1 VRPLTARSS
10 SLPAATLLA
19 LVGVVA
25 VSVALAG
32 CRSES
37 IDVEE
42 PRGTDLPSDTFH
54 STAFE
59 DEFPLQFDSYLS
71 NVQVEDYISKLTV
84 EVEPDLPILWS
95 NLAFSKSYN
104 YPRGHTYGLEDVLAT
119 PRIGDA
125 SIGSCMTCKSTAVPT
140 LLEEFGDDYWSASF
154 NEDLRPRV
162 VELAE
167 EGQDERLGE
176 FGHMAI
182 GCSDCHDPQTMDLRI
197 TRPSLLEALERQGVD
212 ILEASKNDMRA
223 LVCAQC
229 HVEYYFDADTKQV
242 TFPWDR
248 GLRPEDMWEYKE
260 QEAYEAGFEA
270 DWIHGVSGA
279 PMLKA
284 QHPEYEL
291 WSHGTHGEAGVTCA
305 DCHMPYLRVDGRKI
319 SQHFW
324 GSPLEDT
331 EQSCRTCHADRTA
344 SQLRQRV
351 YDIQERHLSAM
362 EETQE
367 RSVQAHYYVNRLITA
382 GADEETIEEAQH
394 LVRKGQWFWDIIAA
408 ENSDGFH
415 NPHGSMDA
423 MRESSDASNEAVR
436 IATAELVRLGVDLD
450 ELDEMI
456 EQTRAEVWEESDPLE
471 KAELATNDYF
481 PFQG

>member
-1 VRPLTARSS
+1 VRLRNLPRTTIALTAC
-10 SLPAATLLA
+10 
-19 LVGVVA
+19 VA
-25 VSVALAG
+25 VLVVMAACS
-32 CRSES
+32 SDP

-42 PRGTDLPSDTFH
+42 AQTTDLPADTFH

-59 DEFPLQFDSYLS
+59 DEFPLQFQDYLR
-71 NVQVEDYISKLTV
+71 NMDVEPYVSKLTV
-84 EVEPDLPILWS
+84 DVEPDLPILWS

-140 LLEEFGDDYWSASF
+140 LLDEFGDDYWSASF
-154 NEDLRPRV
+154 NEELRPRV
-162 VELAE
+162 EELAA
-167 EGQDERLGE
+167 EGGDERLGE
-176 FGHMAI
+176 YGHMAI
-182 GCSDCHDPQTMDLRI
+182 GCADCHDPQTMDLRI
-197 TRPSLLEALERQGVD
+197 TRPSLLEALERQGTD
-212 ILEASKNDMRA
+212 ITQATKNDMRA
-223 LVCAQC
+223 YVCAQC
-229 HVEYYFDADTKQV
+229 HVEYYFDANTKQV

-248 GLRPEDMWEYKE
+248 GTRPEDMWEYKQE
-260 QEAYEAGFEA
+260 EAYAAGFEA

-291 WSHGTHGEAGVTCA
+291 WSHGTHGEASVTCA
-305 DCHMPYLRVDGRKI
+305 DCHMPYQRVDGRKI

-324 GSPLEDT
+324 GSPLEDA
-331 EQSCRTCHADRTA
+331 EQSCRTCHADRT
-344 SQLRQRV
+344 SQQLTQRV
-351 YDIQERHLSAM
+351 RDIQERHLGAM

-367 RSVQAHYYVNRLITA
+367 ISMRAHYYVNRLITA
-382 GADEETIEEAQH
+382 GADEDIIEECQQ

-423 MRESSDASNEAVR
+423 MRISSDASNDVLR
-436 IATAELVRLGVDLD
+436 IATAELVRLGVDLE

-456 EQTRAEVWEESDPLE
+456 EQTRAEVWDEQDPLE
-471 KAELATNDYF
+471 KTEWVTNDYF